1 MSHESKLIAISP
13 SLGTFFSEQVTEV
26 ARKQGLKIEA
36 PVVNYLGSLLE
47 RFSKTQNFLTTNPEG
62 KKEFRRLTL
71 IWAESA
77 TATPNDK
84 YFLLT
89 QLGDI
94 ALFTSG
100 FFAERIP
107 KSAVDLDFYMAMGE
121 QAYEQA
127 GQIRESIQSERAL
140 NVFFELSKSFP
151 NFTEVLAE
159 ISEQSLLVNEKDLLK
174 LYEKWLKNG
183 SARISRMLNEVG
195 IITAKGPLGQ
205 KD

>member
-13 SLGTFFSEQVTEV
+13 NLGTFFSEQVTEV
-26 ARKQGLKIEA
+26 ARKQGLKVEA

-47 RFSKTQNFLTTNPEG
+47 RFSKTQNFLATNPEG

-159 ISEQSLLVNEKDLLK
+159 ISEQSLLANEKDLLR
-174 LYEKWLKNG
+174 LYEKWLKSG

-195 IITAKGPLGQ
+195 IITAKGPLDQ
-205 KD
+205 ND